1 MSRENRSELTQIA
14 VRVDR
19 EMLDRLDRLVA
30 RTGRTR
36 TYYLRTAL
44 EAQMAT
50 LEAAFL
56 GEQQLIER
64 EIGNVAP
71 AGAASPQARTHKVL
85 KRAAR

>member
-44 EAQMAT
+44 EAQMGM

-56 GEQQLIER
+56 GEQQLIEQ
-64 EIGNVAP
+64 EIG
-71 AGAASPQARTHKVL
+71 AGAPTASASPRAKKVARGAT
-85 KRAAR
+85 R